1 MISISQAPS
10 TLFIY
15 EDDST
20 LRDALIIIQ
29 NNKEKIALIVNK
41 SYQLISIITDGDIR
55 RALLSGKDLESLASD
70 CVKKKFIF
78 LNENEK
84 EISFLITKT
93 FRASGIRQLPI
104 LSKQGLV
111 VDLYYLDDSIELL
124 SNPVVLMAGGK
135 GTRLHP
141 HTIDCPK
148 PMIKVNGKPMLEIL
162 IENFIRT
169 GFDQFYI
176 SVNYLKE
183 QIIDH
188 FKDGSKWGANI
199 KYLIEEKPLGTAGSL
214 KMLPKNLS
222 EPFIVMNGDVLTRL
236 NPVDLINFHEQQ
248 NSIATI
254 CVKEHPVP
262 IPFGVVQADGSKLKS
277 FSEKP
282 IYNYLVN
289 AGVYV
294 LSPKILDLID
304 NDVYTDMPSLFL
316 RAQERSQNVSV
327 FPIHEYWIDVGNPD
341 SLKKADSSWGHT
353 HL

>member
-111 VDLYYLDDSIELL
+111 VDLYYLDDSI
-124 SNPVVLMAGGK
+124 
-135 GTRLHP
+135 
-141 HTIDCPK
+141 
-148 PMIKVNGKPMLEIL
+148 
-162 IENFIRT
+162 
-169 GFDQFYI
+169 
-176 SVNYLKE
+176 
-183 QIIDH
+183 
-188 FKDGSKWGANI
+188 
-199 KYLIEEKPLGTAGSL
+199 
-214 KMLPKNLS
+214 
-222 EPFIVMNGDVLTRL
+222 
-236 NPVDLINFHEQQ
+236 
-248 NSIATI
+248 
-254 CVKEHPVP
+254 
-262 IPFGVVQADGSKLKS
+262 
-277 FSEKP
+277 
-282 IYNYLVN
+282 
-289 AGVYV
+289 
-294 LSPKILDLID
+294 
-304 NDVYTDMPSLFL
+304 
-316 RAQERSQNVSV
+316 
-327 FPIHEYWIDVGNPD
+327 
-341 SLKKADSSWGHT
+341 
-353 HL
+353 